1 MGVAIGLAF
10 VAGLITAISP
20 CVLPVLPIV
29 LAGGAS
35 GSRRRPYAIIAG
47 LAVTFLVSILF
58 AAWILDQLGLPDD
71 LLRNISIA
79 LLFVIAATL
88 IFPQVGVWIERP
100 LSRLSRRPSSDLGG
114 GFLLG
119 CALGFVFVPCGGP
132 AIAFVTS
139 SAASTDFGLKTFAVA
154 FAYTLGACLVLLAI
168 ALGGQRVSR
177 HIRAGVERFRVALG
191 VVIAAAAFA
200 LVFNLDTKLQTWLPG
215 WTDVLQENTEASSSG
230 RNAFA
235 RGENLATRKVA
246 PSTDSNIP
254 NYGPAPDFRGIE
266 QWINSKPLTLAG
278 LRGKVV
284 LIDFWTYSCIN
295 CLRTLPHLKAWWA
308 TYHPKGLEIVG
319 VHTPEFAFEHDEGN
333 VREAVDRLGVKY
345 PVALDGDYGTWNAWS
360 NQYWPAEYLIDRNGD
375 VRHAHFGEGEYDKT
389 EQLIRQLLDEK
400 GNALPVASRL
410 SDPTPTKLTSPETY
424 LGFQRLER
432 YAGSRITPGVETSYR
447 FPKSLGLNELAY
459 GGRWRV
465 DAERATS
472 GKAAALRFN
481 FVGKNVYLV
490 LGGTGRVHV
499 LVDGKP
505 ERVVRVSGLSRLYT
519 LISGAKTR
527 TGVLELR
534 FTPGISGYAFTFG

>member
-35 GSRRRPYAIIAG
+35 GGKRRPYAIIAG
-47 LAVTFLVSILF
+47 LAFTFLVSILF
-58 AAWILDQLGLPDD
+58 ATWILDQLGLPDD

-79 LLFVIAATL
+79 LLFLIAATL

-100 LSRLSRRPSSDLGG
+100 LSRLSRRPSGDLGG

-139 SAASTDFGLKTFAVA
+139 SAASTDFGFKTFAVA
-154 FAYTLGACLVLLAI
+154 IAYTAGACLVLLAI

-177 HIRAGVERFRVALG
+177 RIRAGVERFRVAFG
-191 VVIAAAAFA
+191 IVIAAAAFA

-215 WTDVLQENTEASSSG
+215 WTDVLQKNTEASSSG
-230 RNAFA
+230 RDAFS
-235 RGENLATRKVA
+235 RGTSLASRKATPTASGV
-246 PSTDSNIP
+246 PD
-254 NYGPAPDFRGIE
+254 YGPAPDFRGVQE
-266 QWINSKPLTLAG
+266 WINSKPLTLAK
-278 LRGKVV
+278 LRGHVV

-295 CLRTLPHLKAWWA
+295 CLRTLPHLRAWWS
-308 TYHPKGLEIVG
+308 TYHPKGLVIVG
-319 VHTPEFAFEHDEGN
+319 VHTPEFAFEHDPGN
-333 VREAVDRLGVKY
+333 VQEAVQRLDVKY
-345 PVALDGDYGTWNAWS
+345 PVALDGDYGTWNAWQ
-360 NQYWPAEYLIDRNGD
+360 NQYWPAEYLIDKNGH

-389 EQLIRQLLDEK
+389 EHLIRRLLSEK

-410 SDPTPTKLTSPETY
+410 SDPTPTEPTSPESY

-432 YAGSRITPGVETSYR
+432 YAGSKITPGAETSYTL
-447 FPKSLGLNELAY
+447 PKSLGLNELAY

-465 DAERATS
+465 NAENIVS
-472 GKAAALRFN
+472 GKGARLRFN
-481 FVGKNVYLV
+481 FQAKNVYLV
-490 LGGTGRVHV
+490 LGGNGRVQV
-499 LVDGKP
+499 LVNGKP
-505 ERVVRVSGLSRLYT
+505 ERVVHVSGLSRLYT
-519 LISGAKTR
+519 LISGSKIR
-527 TGVLELR
+527 HGILELR